1 MMKRVFIFLSVAA
14 SALFGTSLNAQ
25 VIVQVTDPAPVQGF
39 FNFGTANGWGADL
52 NNPANAVTGMG
63 VIVSDGSAADSL
75 GCGTVVNTVDVAGN
89 IAFVYRG
96 TCEFGTK
103 AFNAQTAGAIA
114 VVIINNASGTIPMGV
129 GAQGGN
135 VTIPVVM
142 ISKEDGELIRPY
154 LDNGTLEMFIG
165 SKLGLFAND
174 LGSQRG
180 DIIRPLSYSVPS
192 LLAGNSA
199 ELETLQLGA
208 KVRNFGSSA
217 QTNIN
222 LNAKIVLNGA
232 TELYNQTAT
241 VANLA
246 PGDSFSFS
254 LNSFTVP
261 NANVARYTLTYTIT
275 SDSTDQDPS
284 DNVLTQDFHV
294 TDGVYSKSGYDFT
307 AGEPVRTSGLTAA
320 DNSAKKWGIL
330 MNAESGS
337 QIKVTGIQFSA
348 STPATDSL
356 NGQVVTG
363 FIYEWEDLN
372 QDGGITD
379 DELTDI
385 AIGFYSYESNLQN
398 EFITI
403 EFDDMPGLADNK
415 VYYAAVEYEGDLT
428 FFFGIDG
435 NLDYASTVDA
445 YSQSINPLF
454 TDAWYGGGFGTENTL
469 AIAVLTEFNNVSVN
483 EETLSLTMKAYPNP
497 ANDAVNLVF
506 GNAVS
511 NANVQVNV
519 IDVTGRSVMNN
530 QYAITSAANYVQ
542 VNTATLAPGAYYFS
556 VSLNG
561 NPVTSIP
568 VVIAR

>member
-1 MMKRVFIFLSVAA
+1 MKRVFILLSVAA
-14 SALFGTSLNAQ
+14 SVLCGTSIDAQ
-25 VIVQVTDPAPVQGF
+25 VIVQVTDPLPVQGF
-39 FNFGTANGWGADL
+39 LNFGTANGWGADL
-52 NNPANAVTGMG
+52 NDPANAVSGTG
-63 VIVSDGSAADSL
+63 VLVSDGTAADSL
-75 GCGTVVNTVDVAGN
+75 GCGTLVNAANVAGN

-96 TCEFGTK
+96 TCEFGVK
-103 AFNAQTAGAIA
+103 ALNAQNAGAIA
-114 VVIINNASGTIPMGV
+114 VVIINNVSGTIPMGA
-129 GAQGGN
+129 GSQGGN

-142 ISKEDGELIRPY
+142 ISKEDGELLRPY

-174 LGSQRG
+174 LGSQKG

-199 ELETLQLGA
+199 ELNTLLLGA
-208 KVRNFGSSA
+208 KVRNFGSNT

-222 LNAKIVLNGA
+222 LNAKIVLNG
-232 TELYNQTAT
+232 TTQLYNQTASL
-241 VANLA
+241 ASLA

-254 LNSFTVP
+254 LNPFSIP
-261 NANVARYTLTYTIT
+261 NANVAKYTLTYTIT
-275 SDSTDQDPS
+275 SDSTDQDTS
-284 DNVLTQDFHV
+284 DNVLTQDFYV
-294 TDGVYSKSGYDFT
+294 SDGVYSKSGYDFA
-307 AGEPVRTSGLTAA
+307 AGKPIRTSGITSA
-320 DNSAKKWGIL
+320 NSSAKKWGIL

-348 STPATDSL
+348 STRSTDSL
-356 NGQVVTG
+356 TGQVVTG
-363 FIYEWEDLN
+363 YVYEWDDIN
-372 QDGGITD
+372 QDGGITNN
-379 DELTDI
+379 ELTEI
-385 AIGFYSYESNLQN
+385 SIGFYSYESDLQN

-415 VYYAAVEYEGDLT
+415 IYYFAVEYEGNLT
-428 FFFGIDG
+428 FFYGIDG
-435 NLDYASTVDA
+435 NLDYAATIDA
-445 YSQSINPLF
+445 YSQSINPLY
-454 TDAWYGGGFGTENTL
+454 TDTWYGGGFGTENTL

-483 EETLSLTMKAYPNP
+483 EETLSLSMKAYPNP

-506 GNAVS
+506 GDAVS

-530 QYAITSAANYVQ
+530 QFAITGAANYVR
-542 VNTATLAPGAYYFS
+542 VNTATLAPGAYYFR

-561 NPVTSIP
+561 NPVSSIP